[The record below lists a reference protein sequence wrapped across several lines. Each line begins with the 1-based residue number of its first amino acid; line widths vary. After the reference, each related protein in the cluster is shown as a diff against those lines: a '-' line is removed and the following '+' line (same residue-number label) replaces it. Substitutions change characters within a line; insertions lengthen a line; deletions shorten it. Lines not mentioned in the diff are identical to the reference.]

1 MSRRLA
7 EAIRDAPQR
16 VHADPVRAVVALGAN
31 LGDRQA
37 ALAAAVDELAALPLT
52 TEVVCS
58 DPTDSVAVTL
68 EGPDESKP
76 AYLNAVAILRTRLAP
91 SLLLR
96 FLHEIEHRHGRV
108 RRERWGDRTLDLDL
122 IAYGDVASG
131 DPALRLPH
139 PRAHE
144 REFVL
149 APWAQIDPDATLPGW
164 GRIIDLLAR
173 VRAEAAQP

>member
-7 EAIRDAPQR
+7 EAIREAPQR
-16 VHADPVRAVVALGAN
+16 THAAPVRAVVALGAN

-68 EGPDESKP
+68 DGPDESKP
-76 AYLNAVAILRTRLAP
+76 AYLNAVAIMRTRLAP

-96 FLHEIEHRHGRV
+96 LLHDIEHRHGRV

-122 IAYGDVASG
+122 IAYGDVTSD
-131 DPALRLPH
+131 DPRLTLPH

-144 REFVL
+144 RDFVL
-149 APWAQIDPDATLPGW
+149 APWAEVDPDAILPGR
-164 GRIIDLLAR
+164 GRVARLRDELA
-173 VRAEAAQP
+173 AGAS